1 MFESGKSYQT
11 NKLIDA
17 TPNDHDEEEDEEIE
31 EVEKSKTT
39 QDTERKS
46 GDGESASTT
55 QEQGRKI
62 FIMKMT

>member
-17 TPNDHDEEEDEEIE
+17 TPNDEEDEEIE

-55 QEQGRKI
+55 QEQGRTL
-62 FIMKMT
+62 FVMKMT

>member
-17 TPNDHDEEEDEEIE
+17 TPNDHDEEDEEIE

-55 QEQGRKI
+55 QEQGRTL
-62 FIMKMT
+62 FVMKMT